1 MNAIQKLNE
10 KIKLFEATIGAEAT
24 KELKLLALEA
34 IKTFIDHNG
43 EGWLLDGWIAL
54 QEAKVNSQS

>member
-1 MNAIQKLNE
+1 MNIVQKLNE
-10 KIKLFEATIGAEAT
+10 KIKLFEATIGSEAT
-24 KELKLLALEA
+24 KELKLVALEA

-54 QEAKVNSQS
+54 QEAKLNSQS